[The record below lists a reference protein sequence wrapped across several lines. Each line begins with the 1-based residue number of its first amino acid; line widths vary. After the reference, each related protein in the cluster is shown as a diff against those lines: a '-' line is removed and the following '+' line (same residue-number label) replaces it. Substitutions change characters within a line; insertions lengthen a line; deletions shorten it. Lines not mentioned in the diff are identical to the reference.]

1 MMRSNLLTLG
11 LTLGL
16 SLLTSSIALAQDA
29 NSSPPPVLT
38 HEKTSVLME
47 RVIDKVIRPGYR
59 DFSEKSGLLTDGMMQ
74 LCTTPS
80 PANLGNAK
88 AAFADTAKAWARIE
102 MVRVGPVLE
111 KNRFERILFYPDKK
125 GLGLRQVQALLASS
139 DETATSPDTLA
150 AKSVAVQGL
159 GALEFLL
166 YGTGSEELTASAKS
180 YRCQYAL
187 AVAGNV
193 QHIAMELMQ
202 AWDGT
207 EGISKD
213 WKNPGPQSAAFRQDQ
228 EAVTEVLGILVHA
241 AEAMRDQRIETFY
254 KGEEA
259 QTFPKQALF
268 WRSGL
273 TFAMLGENLA
283 GIQTLLD
290 QSEIKTLLNDDQAS
304 IVSSIDFV
312 LKSLRQVASRLPK
325 DVETA
330 VTEKDEREKLDF
342 ILLNSRDLI
351 VRLNND
357 LGGGLGL
364 AAGFSFSDGD

>member
-1 MMRSNLLTLG
+1 MMRNNLLTLG

-16 SLLTSSIALAQDA
+16 SLLTTTVALAQDA
-29 NSSPPPVLT
+29 NLSPPPVLT
-38 HEKTSVLME
+38 HEKTSGLME

-80 PANLGNAK
+80 PANLDKAK
-88 AAFADTAKAWARIE
+88 AAFADAAKAWAHIE

-125 GLGLRQVQALLASS
+125 GLGLRQVQGLLASL

-166 YGTGSEELTASAKS
+166 HGTGSEELTATSES
-180 YRCQYAL
+180 YRCQYGL
-187 AVAGNV
+187 AIAGNV
-193 QHIAMELMQ
+193 QHIAMELVQ
-202 AWDGT
+202 AWDSPN
-207 EGISKD
+207 GIAKD

-241 AEAMRDQRIETFY
+241 AEALRDQRVETFY
-254 KGEEA
+254 KGEAA

-290 QSEIKTLLNDDQAS
+290 QSEIKTLLNEDQSS

-312 LKSLRQVASRLPK
+312 LKSLIHTAALLPREVDAAVSQKEERQ
-325 DVETA
+325 
-330 VTEKDEREKLDF
+330 KLDF